1 MPTKPTSGEGSNL
14 SAKLSRLAELETFFQ
29 QPDLNLDE
37 ALEKHREAVKLGSEI
52 LSYLETAE
60 SELKKVKL
68 PSED

>member
-1 MPTKPTSGEGSNL
+1 MPTKPQAGEGSSL

-37 ALEKHREAVKLGSEI
+37 ALEKHREAVKLGTEI
-52 LSYLETAE
+52 LTYLETAE

-68 PSED
+68 PTAE